1 MRGSWHELD
10 IERHERD
17 DGATVRYAGS
27 DGTRGRAFGW
37 VAHGPDR
44 TPLTDPQGR
53 ERRFRTSGAAKAAVD
68 RAWR

>member
-1 MRGSWHELD
+1 MRDSWHELD

-17 DGATVRYAGS
+17 DGAAVRYAGL
-27 DGTRGRAFGW
+27 DGTRARGFGW

-44 TPLTDPQGR
+44 TPLTDPHGR